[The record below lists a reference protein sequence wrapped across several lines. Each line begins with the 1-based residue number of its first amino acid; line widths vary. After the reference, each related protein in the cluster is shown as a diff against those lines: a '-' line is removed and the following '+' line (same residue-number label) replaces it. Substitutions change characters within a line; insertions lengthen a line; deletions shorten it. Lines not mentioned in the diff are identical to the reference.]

1 MFENLCS
8 NRLYV
13 VLGPLALTAPFTSF
27 LRFYDISFLSSE
39 AFYSFAVLIF
49 IGLIAGLIMALGGNL
64 TQVLITSVIIVM
76 IAFSEI
82 PTEILYPEGIRHRYI
97 FFLSI
102 LFVGII
108 IYFLRE
114 HIIRFLLVLFGVMWL
129 VGAIS
134 PSSTK
139 TIEVDLEKSHQA
151 VTSLPPYIHI
161 VLDEHVGVEGIPTSY
176 DENNEFSLK
185 LKKKYT
191 DQGFLTFGRA
201 YSRFAK
207 TERAFNSFLNFQSS
221 YNSNVNLVSEEGFTP
236 NALFD
241 TLTKRGYIINTFSA
255 GGIPLCNNNTT
266 YRSGRC
272 VDTGNGGLELYH
284 DGVFILY
291 NFARKMRLLNM
302 YDLVATKFGMP
313 EVNFRMYPQT
323 LNVLASTNKF
333 IDFLGEGKR
342 GNAYFIHLLF
352 PHSPYFLD
360 ETCTYNYDGNFFEK
374 EKTDVVY
381 ARYIKQIHCAHRLI
395 DKILDKL
402 DSNKEAQDSTII
414 IHGDHGSRIPW
425 RRDGTASFSTEE
437 YIQWF
442 STFFSVRSPTVTP
455 GYDRRPFALDELL
468 KVSTHLKPDFMALEE
483 KKEKFVYSF
492 PKRDASNRYASH
504 EKTTLPPFAN
514 GSRTQAW

>member
-1 MFENLCS
+1 
-8 NRLYV
+8 
-13 VLGPLALTAPFTSF
+13 
-27 LRFYDISFLSSE
+27 
-39 AFYSFAVLIF
+39 
-49 IGLIAGLIMALGGNL
+49 MALGGNL
-64 TQVLITSVIIVM
+64 TQVLITSVIIV
-76 IAFSEI
+76 IIVFSE
-82 PTEILYPEGIRHRYI
+82 TSTVILYPEGIRHRYI

-102 LFVGII
+102 LFVGTIV
-108 IYFLRE
+108 YFLRE
-114 HIIRFLLVLFGVMWL
+114 HRIRFLLVLFGVMWL
-129 VGAIS
+129 VGTTS
-134 PSSTK
+134 PSRSK
-139 TIEVDLEKSHQA
+139 TIEIDLQKSHQA

-161 VLDEHVGVEGIPTSY
+161 VLDEHIGVEGIPPSY
-176 DENNEFSLK
+176 DENNKFSLK
-185 LKKKYT
+185 LKKKYI

-207 TERAFNSFLNFQSS
+207 TEQSFNSFLNFQSS
-221 YNSNVNLVSEEGFTP
+221 YNPNTHLVSEESFTP

-241 TLTKRGYIINTFSA
+241 ILTKRGYIINIFSA

-266 YRSGRC
+266 YRFGRC
-272 VDTGNGGLELYH
+272 VNTGGGGLKLYH

-323 LNVLASTNKF
+323 LNVLASTNEF

-360 ETCTYNYDGNFFEK
+360 ETCSYNYDGNFFER

-381 ARYIKQIHCAHRLI
+381 ARYIKQTQCAHTLV
-395 DKILDKL
+395 DKIINKL
-402 DSNKEAQDSTII
+402 DANSEAQDSTIV

-425 RRDGTASFSTEE
+425 KRDGEVSFSTEE

-442 STFFSVRSPTVTP
+442 STFFSIRSPTVTP

-468 KVSTHLKPDFMALEE
+468 KVSTHLKSDFMALED
-483 KKEKFVYSF
+483 KNEKFVYSY
-492 PKRDASNRYASH
+492 PKRDSSNRYAAH
-504 EKTTLPPFAN
+504 KKTTLPPFAN
-514 GSRTQAW
+514 GSRAQIW